1 MEDIVNL
8 FVNNGT
14 AIVVLA
20 YFIFRDYK
28 FMQKLESTLD
38 LISQMIKIE
47 RGDHVHGEE
56 QLHD

>member
-1 MEDIVNL
+1 MENIVNL
-8 FVNNGT
+8 LMNNGT

-47 RGDHVHGEE
+47 RSQEHG
-56 QLHD
+56 QD

>member
-1 MEDIVNL
+1 MDDIVNL
-8 FVNNGT
+8 LMNNGT

-47 RGDHVHGEE
+47 RTAEHGKDE
-56 QLHD
+56 LHD

>member
-1 MEDIVNL
+1 MDDIVNL
-8 FVNNGT
+8 LMNNGT

-47 RGDHVHGEE
+47 RGDHHGEE
-56 QLHD
+56 